1 MVARVLLFVAAA
13 MVVFTAATVAGV
25 QVHHVVGDDRGW
37 DPSTDVAS
45 WSSNRVFRVGDKI
58 WFTYSSAQESLVELR
73 SEEDFTSCDVTNPI
87 KMYTDGLNTISLEGE
102 GIRYFASGNTESCKN
117 GLKMP
122 VKIQPKEQKVAQNV
136 VSMDVADGNVVSMDV
151 ADGPTLPS
159 TSTNLN
165 GLSYL
170 LAIGLSICLLGL

>member
-1 MVARVLLFVAAA
+1 
-13 MVVFTAATVAGV
+13 
-25 QVHHVVGDDRGW
+25 
-37 DPSTDVAS
+37 
-45 WSSNRVFRVGDKI
+45 
-58 WFTYSSAQESLVELR
+58 
-73 SEEDFTSCDVTNPI
+73 
-87 KMYTDGLNTISLEGE
+87 MYTDGLNTISLEGE